1 MPLEETAAL
10 SSAGDSDRSG
20 NSTKAVRVRSKD
32 LFEFELTLAA
42 AKLSGTLRNALKVDG
57 EEESEGRPAIPS
69 HSLKENHGPVDLD
82 RVGKIGL
89 EKVVAFLN
97 HYATEPMGKIPEP
110 MEAVTFEEVG
120 TFALDECYTCRTCAS
135 SCTWLSLAL
144 S

>member
-42 AKLSGTLRNALKVDG
+42 AKLSGTLRNALKADDDD
-57 EEESEGRPAIPS
+57 ESEGNVAVASPP
-69 HSLKENHGPVDLD
+69 LKDDQGPVDLD
-82 RVGKIGL
+82 RVGKVGL

-97 HYATEPMGKIPEP
+97 HFVTEPMEKIPDP
-110 MEAVTFEEVG
+110 MEAATFEEVR
-120 TFALDECYTCRTCAS
+120 TFTGDEKRHLHHLYELLHRTVPIS
-135 SCTWLSLAL
+135 
-144 S
+144 